1 MTFNEVKKEYMQ
13 SKIDFDGVKESTL
26 SVIATQYKSYIEP
39 ILGNNVIEDFRS
51 RDLQEFVNTLL
62 TEKNLSIHTT
72 RDLASRVKNIVGYVQ
87 WKYEIPVY
95 KLVVKYPPQKAIA
108 QFDYEKTFTNDEQ
121 LKILRAISDN
131 PSIHNMAVALIL
143 FTGCRIGEICALRW
157 ENYDL
162 GKNSVRVEHT
172 LERIYDPYGNRTK
185 IVIQAAKTATSRR
198 EIPLPDVLKSWMQSQ
213 QCVNLPNWFIVSGSH
228 KPVEPRLMRTYYY
241 RLLESAGVRPLSPHK
256 MRHTFASNLIA
267 SGGDIK
273 TVSTLLGHAD
283 TSITLDIYTH
293 IDLSKKKNV
302 IDSFWGRTK
311 KKEKKQS
318 TLTILQERTAS
329 L

>member
-1 MTFNEVKKEYMQ
+1 MTFNEVQKEYMQ

-26 SVIATQYKSYIEP
+26 SVIMTQYKSYIAP
-39 ILGNNVIEDFRS
+39 ILGDKVIEDFRS

-62 TEKNLSIHTT
+62 TDRNLSIHTT

-95 KLVVKYPPQKAIA
+95 KLVVKYPPRKAITP
-108 QFDYEKTFTNDEQ
+108 FDYEKTFTGDEQ

-143 FTGCRIGEICALRW
+143 FTGCRIGEICALQW
-157 ENYDL
+157 GNYDPN
-162 GKNSVRVEHT
+162 KNSISIENT
-172 LERIYDPYGNRTK
+172 IERIYDPYGSKTK
-185 IVIQAAKTATSRR
+185 IVIQSAKTATSRR
-198 EIPLPDVLKSWMQSQ
+198 EIPLPDILKSWMSSQ
-213 QCVNLPNWFIVSGSH
+213 QCVNLPHWFVASGSH
-228 KPVEPRLMRTYYY
+228 KPIEPRLMRSYYY
-241 RLLESAGVRPLSPHK
+241 KLLAAAGVRHLSPHK
-256 MRHTFASNLIA
+256 MRHTFATNLIA

-293 IDLSKKKNV
+293 IDLTKKKNV

-311 KKEKKQS
+311 KREKKQS